1 MTLSGW
7 TKTNTSA
14 NTDPV
19 KANFPNSA
27 LTTLPNPVLPSV
39 TGLKLK
45 ASVYNPG
52 TTQLTPAITADTNAT
67 MLIKKHPADIKTV
80 TMLCATITLKIGDL
94 VKLLTKKATLLF
106 FLDGTRLLFLKPRSP
121 RGCIIETKGHWSNVG
136 RWVFLGSNNFSET
149 LTKESYLNPNLCGN
163 PSLLE
168 HLPTHRGS
176 CN

>member
-52 TTQLTPAITADTNAT
+52 TTQLTPAITTDTNAT
-67 MLIKKHPADIKTV
+67 MLIKKTSSGYKNCDNALRDDYVKNWGSRQ
-80 TMLCATITLKIGDL
+80 ITHEKSHSFI
-94 VKLLTKKATLLF
+94 
-106 FLDGTRLLFLKPRSP
+106 
-121 RGCIIETKGHWSNVG
+121 
-136 RWVFLGSNNFSET
+136 FS
-149 LTKESYLNPNLCGN
+149 
-163 PSLLE
+163 
-168 HLPTHRGS
+168 
-176 CN
+176 